1 MSGLTG
7 KIIARS
13 LGQVGSTLAF
23 LVLVIAV
30 VEVLLYLILGKAL
43 KHRYTLP
50 YMLIAPAAIGL
61 ALLVIYPIGYE
72 IRLAFSN
79 MSLRSF
85 KNPEFGLDQA
95 WRNFRMIFTQP
106 VLKQAMFFPLFLRTI
121 LWTVIQVTSHVVFG
135 MCLALLLHRPMKLR
149 GLYQALIIV
158 PWAIPQVIAV
168 LTWRNEFHFE
178 YGFINIMLTRI
189 GLNAVSWKANP
200 FWNFAAVNLTNIWLG
215 VPFSVW
221 ILKGYYDTIPRE
233 LEEAAMIDGMSQM
246 GTFYRIMLPLAAP
259 ALAIAFLFNFMNAW
273 NDYMLARIM
282 LQKREMLTWTLG
294 LFRLQDQFQTEWG
307 MYAAASLL
315 ITLPVGGLFFYSS
328 KWLVSGLTL
337 GSVKG

>member
-7 KIIARS
+7 KIILQS
-13 LGQVGSTLAF
+13 LGQVGSTLAS
-23 LVLVIAV
+23 LILLIAV
-30 VEVLLYLILGKAL
+30 VEILLWLILGKVL
-43 KHRYTLP
+43 KSRHTLP
-50 YMLIAPAAIGL
+50 FMLIAPAAIGL

-72 IRLAFSN
+72 VRLAFSN

-121 LWTVIQVTSHVVFG
+121 LWTAIQVTSHVVFG

-178 YGFINIMLTRI
+178 YGFINIKFQLGPVKEFGKNGTTIEDVITALITRLE
-189 GLNAVSWKANP
+189 GFQKGP
-200 FWNFAAVNLTNIWLG
+200 FKCEENDRALAHLDAA
-215 VPFSVW
+215 
-221 ILKGYYDTIPRE
+221 KE
-233 LEEAAMIDGMSQM
+233 ALEERTAKRKARGVE
-246 GTFYRIMLPLAAP
+246 GKYLP
-259 ALAIAFLFNFMNAW
+259 
-273 NDYMLARIM
+273 
-282 LQKREMLTWTLG
+282 
-294 LFRLQDQFQTEWG
+294 
-307 MYAAASLL
+307 
-315 ITLPVGGLFFYSS
+315 
-328 KWLVSGLTL
+328 
-337 GSVKG
+337 

>member
-7 KIIARS
+7 KIIAQS
-13 LGQVGSTLAF
+13 LGQVGSTLAS
-23 LVLVIAV
+23 LILVIVV
-30 VEVLLYLILGKAL
+30 VEVLLYLILAKAL
-43 KHRYTLP
+43 KYRYTLP
-50 YMLIAPAAIGL
+50 FMLIAPAAIGL

-85 KNPEFGLDQA
+85 KNPEFGPDQA

-106 VLKQAMFFPLFLRTI
+106 VLKQAMFFPVFLRTI
-121 LWTVIQVTSHVVFG
+121 LWTVIQVTSHVVLG

-189 GLNAVSWKANP
+189 GLNAVNWKTNP
-200 FWNFAAVNLTNIWLG
+200 FWNFAAINLTNIWLG
-215 VPFSVW
+215 VPFMMVIILGGLQSISKSYYEAAEIDGASGWKRFRSVTFPLLQPVLTPAIILGTIW
-221 ILKGYYDTIPRE
+221 TFNLFNVPFLINQYELETSDILVTALFRAAFEYNRYGFAAAFALVIFVILFVFSVLYIKLTGGLKGVYER
-233 LEEAAMIDGMSQM
+233 
-246 GTFYRIMLPLAAP
+246 
-259 ALAIAFLFNFMNAW
+259 
-273 NDYMLARIM
+273 
-282 LQKREMLTWTLG
+282 
-294 LFRLQDQFQTEWG
+294 
-307 MYAAASLL
+307 
-315 ITLPVGGLFFYSS
+315 
-328 KWLVSGLTL
+328 
-337 GSVKG
+337 